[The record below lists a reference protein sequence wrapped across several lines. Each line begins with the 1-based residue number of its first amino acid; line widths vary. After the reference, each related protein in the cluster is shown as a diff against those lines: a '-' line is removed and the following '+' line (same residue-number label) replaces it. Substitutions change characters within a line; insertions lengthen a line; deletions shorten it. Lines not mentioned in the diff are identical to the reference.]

1 MRFQQSLVFL
11 SPPHLFSPGQVIAIV
26 MDLFTDMEILCD
38 LLEASSRRHVPV
50 YLILDEEYLKH
61 FVEMCNKMA
70 LTQDSFPVSFQSH
83 TGYDKQVS
91 ELIKTMY
98 PVFCPLCQVPR
109 THPFSLGSIP
119 SLTVPG

>member
-1 MRFQQSLVFL
+1 MV
-11 SPPHLFSPGQVIAIV
+11 
-26 MDLFTDMEILCD
+26 DLFTDMEILCD

-70 LTQDSFPVSFQSH
+70 LTQDNFPVSFQSH
-83 TGYDKQVS
+83 TGYDKQVL

-98 PVFCPLCQVPR
+98 PLFW
-109 THPFSLGSIP
+109 SLGP
-119 SLTVPG
+119 VPCPTVPG

>member
-1 MRFQQSLVFL
+1 
-11 SPPHLFSPGQVIAIV
+11 

-70 LTQDSFPVSFQSH
+70 LTQDNFPVSFQSH
-83 TGYDKQVS
+83 TVDDKTG
-91 ELIKTMY
+91 LGIDKN
-98 PVFCPLCQVPR
+98 PVPFVLFPVPCP
-109 THPFSLGSIP
+109 
-119 SLTVPG
+119 

>member
-1 MRFQQSLVFL
+1 
-11 SPPHLFSPGQVIAIV
+11 

-70 LTQDSFPVSFQSH
+70 LTQDNFPVSFQSH
-83 TGYDKQVS
+83 TEYDKHVLA
-91 ELIKTMY
+91 LIKTLY
-98 PVFCPLCQVPR
+98 PLLWTLGPIPCP
-109 THPFSLGSIP
+109 
-119 SLTVPG
+119 TVPS

>member
-1 MRFQQSLVFL
+1 
-11 SPPHLFSPGQVIAIV
+11 

-70 LTQDSFPVSFQSH
+70 LTQDDFPVSFQSH
-83 TGYDKQVS
+83 TVYDKTGLGIDKNHVPFV
-91 ELIKTMY
+91 LF
-98 PVFCPLCQVPR
+98 PVPCP
-109 THPFSLGSIP
+109 
-119 SLTVPG
+119 

>member
-1 MRFQQSLVFL
+1 
-11 SPPHLFSPGQVIAIV
+11 

-70 LTQDSFPVSFQSH
+70 LTQDNFPVSFQSYP
-83 TGYDKQVS
+83 GYDKQVL
-91 ELIKTMY
+91 ELIPCTL
-98 PVFCPLCQVPR
+98 FSVPSAW
-109 THPFSLGSIP
+109 SLGPIP
-119 SLTVPG
+119 SPTVLG

>member
-1 MRFQQSLVFL
+1 MRFQL
-11 SPPHLFSPGQVIAIV
+11 SFFFFFSPIQVIAIV

-61 FVEMCNKMA
+61 FVEMCNKMS

-83 TGYDKQVS
+83 SACDNRAL
-91 ELIKTMY
+91 E
-98 PVFCPLCQVPR
+98 
-109 THPFSLGSIP
+109 
-119 SLTVPG
+119 

>member
-1 MRFQQSLVFL
+1 
-11 SPPHLFSPGQVIAIV
+11 

-70 LTQDSFPVSFQSH
+70 LTQDNFSVSFQSH
-83 TGYDKQVS
+83 TGYDKQVLES
-91 ELIKTMY
+91 IKTVY
-98 PVFCPLCQVPR
+98 ALFCSLCLVPR
-109 THPFSLGSIP
+109 TSPFSYCPRLRDHGC
-119 SLTVPG
+119 LV

>member
-1 MRFQQSLVFL
+1 
-11 SPPHLFSPGQVIAIV
+11 

-70 LTQDSFPVSFQSH
+70 LTQDNFPVSFQSH
-83 TGYDKQVS
+83 TGYDKQVL
-91 ELIKTMY
+91 ELIETMY
-98 PVFCPLCQVPR
+98 PLFCSLCLVPQTYPCSHCPR
-109 THPFSLGSIP
+109 LRYHGTMAVWSRKSRSVWKRRGRSGGD
-119 SLTVPG
+119 S